1 MEFGGFT
8 PDDADQ
14 PTAEINM
21 IPMIDVML
29 VLLIVFILAAPLL
42 ARAVKVD
49 LPREVATAD
58 RPLPADITVSV
69 DKAGQVWWENTPV
82 TAAELDRRLDDEGR
96 KADPPEVHIR
106 ADRDVTYGHVA
117 DLMALASG
125 KGLHKLAFVSD
136 PVPRQ

>member
-42 ARAVKVD
+42 ARAVKID
-49 LPREVATAD
+49 LPREVAAAD
-58 RPLPADITVSV
+58 HPLPADITVSI
-69 DKAGQVWWENTPV
+69 DKAGQVWWDNAPV
-82 TAAELDRRLDDEGR
+82 TAAELDHRLDAAGR
-96 KADPPEVHIR
+96 KADPAELHIR

-117 DLMALASG
+117 DLMALAAR
-125 KGLHKLAFVSD
+125 KGLHKLAFVSG
-136 PVPRQ
+136 PVPGR